1 VGCDP
6 LLVLFSVTMPLAL
19 PCILTCFLLA
29 FARLLSEFGVTI
41 TFAANIPG
49 ETRTLPLALYTLIQT
64 PGQEG
69 AAARL
74 CAIAV
79 VIAMLSLLAS

>member
-1 VGCDP
+1 
-6 LLVLFSVTMPLAL
+6 
-19 PCILTCFLLA
+19 
-29 FARLLSEFGVTI
+29 EFGATI

-64 PGQEG
+64 PGEEG

-74 CAIAV
+74 CLIAV
-79 VIAMLSLLAS
+79 VIAMLSLLSSEWLARRARLRMEGRDA